1 MELNE
6 IKFTG
11 QPPVDS
17 YGPGFFRVDN
27 DIVDGALTITPNGMA
42 PWAGLE
48 DLTPLMSLV
57 DQVDVVFIGMGAD
70 IAPLPKDIAAKLEEA
85 RVPYEVMN
93 SPSAC
98 RTYNILLSEER
109 RVALAVLP
117 A

>member
-6 IKFTG
+6 IKFIG

-17 YGPGFFRVDN
+17 YGPGFFRISNEIVEGGLMLT
-27 DIVDGALTITPNGMA
+27 VDGVAA
-42 PWAGLE
+42 WAGLD
-48 DLTPLMSLV
+48 DLQPLMDV
-57 DQVDVVFIGMGAD
+57 ANKADVVFIGMGAD
-70 IAPLPKDIAAKLEEA
+70 IAPLPKGVAAKLEEA

-93 SPSAC
+93 SASAC

-117 A
+117 V

>member
-17 YGPGFFRVDN
+17 YGPGFFRIEN
-27 DIVDGALTITPNGMA
+27 EIVEGALIISPEGLKS
-42 PWAGLE
+42 WAGLD
-48 DLTPLMSLV
+48 DLNPLMGLA

-70 IAPLPKDIAAKLEEA
+70 IAPLPKDIVAKFEEA
-85 RVPYEVMN
+85 RVPFEVMN
-93 SPSAC
+93 SASAC

>member
-17 YGPGFFRVDN
+17 YGPGFFRIDN
-27 DIVDGALTITPNGMA
+27 AIVEGALIISPDGMV
-42 PWAGLE
+42 PWAGLD
-48 DLTPLMSLV
+48 DLTPLIGLV
-57 DQVDVVFIGMGAD
+57 DRVDVVFIGMGAD
-70 IAPLPKDIAAKLEEA
+70 IAPLPKSIAAKLELA
-85 RVPYEVMN
+85 GVPYEVMN
-93 SPSAC
+93 SARAC

-117 A
+117 V